1 MALVFELYPDEPY
14 NDFYVEDIRVELID
28 IRHEFNYR
36 LKVYKPALQTVHE
49 ITDRRAEEIL
59 PGVRVSAGDKADI
72 ERHGVK
78 VVIEAPRRIRVDRG
92 TVYRQ
97 RKEERGQQPTS

>member
-14 NDFYVEDIRVELID
+14 NDFYVEDIKVELID
-28 IRHEFNYR
+28 IRHQFNFK
-36 LKVYKPALQTVHE
+36 LKVYKPAIQTVYS
-49 ITDRRAEEIL
+49 ITDERAEEIL

-72 ERHGVK
+72 ARHGVK

-92 TVYRQ
+92 TVYRE
-97 RKEERGQQPTS
+97 RKAGRKKE